1 MAPSPLRVAVLGCW
15 HVHAGD
21 YARSAVT
28 HPGTTLVAAW
38 DPDPAL
44 GRPLAAEFGVEH
56 TDDLDALLARDD
68 VDAVTVTTET
78 TAHTDVIGRALAAGK
93 HVFTEKLLAPTV
105 AECEALVAQ
114 AAAAGRALVV
124 SLPRLSH
131 GSTLAVRDT
140 IASGK
145 LGRLTYAR
153 VRLSHDGAVHG
164 RDPDQRGGWL
174 PERFYDPATAVGGAL
189 TDLGCHP
196 VYLTQLFLREAPQTV
211 RAVYAQVTGRGVEDH
226 AVVCLGY
233 DDGRVGVVEAGFVSN
248 DAFTIDV
255 HGTEGSI
262 HHSSDGGRL
271 QLRHPDGSVE
281 DLVVPADAPDPFSQ
295 WTTHAGAGTQAED
308 NLHRAVEL
316 TRLVE
321 RSNAAAREGG
331 VR

>member
-1 MAPSPLRVAVLGCW
+1 VAPVSTVAVLGAW

-21 YARSAVT
+21 YARSALT
-28 HPGTTLVAAW
+28 HPDTTLVAVW
-38 DPDPAL
+38 DRDEGL
-44 GRPLAAEFGVEH
+44 GRPLAQQCGVGF
-56 TDDLDALLARDD
+56 TDDLDALLARED

-114 AAAAGRALVV
+114 AAAAGLALVV
-124 SLPRLSH
+124 SLPRLSA
-131 GSTLAVRDT
+131 GYTLAVRDA
-140 IASGK
+140 IAAGT

-164 RDPDQRGGWL
+164 RTAGQEGGWL
-174 PERFYDPATAVGGAL
+174 PERFFDPAVAVGGAL

-196 VYLTQLFLREAPQTV
+196 VYLTQLFLGDAPETV
-211 RAVYAQVTGRGVEDH
+211 RATYASVTGRGVEDH
-226 AVVCLGY
+226 AVVSLGY
-233 DDGRVGVVEAGFVSN
+233 ADGRIGVVEAGFVSN

-255 HGTEGSI
+255 HGTEGSL
-262 HHSSDGGRL
+262 HVSSDGGRL
-271 QLRHPDGSVE
+271 ALRRPDGSVE
-281 DLVVPADAPDPFSQ
+281 ELAVPADAPDPFSQ
-295 WTTHAGAGTQAED
+295 WLAHAAAGTQAQE

-321 RSNAAAREGG
+321 RSNAAAQEGG